1 MKREPCASDK
11 LKIERELLSQGFETI
26 AGVDEVGRGPLAG
39 PVVCAAVVM
48 PLKEIEIIQGV
59 DDSKKL
65 SPKKRELL
73 AKLIRERALAYT
85 VYEVNEKIIDEIN
98 ILQATR
104 LGMKNALESLKIV
117 PDTVITDGNM
127 TLDIPFP
134 QRSIVHG
141 DALSY
146 SIGAASIVAK
156 VFRDALMEE
165 YAKTY
170 PAYGFERNKGYGTAE
185 HIRAIKEHGI
195 CPIHRQDV
203 RKKSSGQTGRKAR
216 RRVPESA
223 GI

>member
-1 MKREPCASDK
+1 MKRELCASDK
-11 LKIERELLSQGFETI
+11 LKIERELLSQGFKTI

-127 TLDIPFP
+127 TLDISFP
-134 QRSIVHG
+134 QRSIVHD

-195 CPIHRQDV
+195 CPIHRRTFV
-203 RKKSSGQTGRKAR
+203 KKFW
-216 RRVPESA
+216 A
-223 GI
+223 GGEKNSPKST

>member
-1 MKREPCASDK
+1 MKRESYASDK
-11 LKIERELLSQGFETI
+11 LKIERELLSQGFKTI

-127 TLDIPFP
+127 TLDISFP

-195 CPIHRQDV
+195 CPIHRRTFV
-203 RKKSSGQTGRKAR
+203 KKFW
-216 RRVPESA
+216 A
-223 GI
+223 GGEKNSPKST

>member
-1 MKREPCASDK
+1 MKRESYASDK
-11 LKIERELLSQGFETI
+11 LKIERELLSQGFKTI

-39 PVVCAAVVM
+39 PVVCAAVIM

-127 TLDIPFP
+127 TLDISFP

-195 CPIHRQDV
+195 CPIHRRTFV
-203 RKKSSGQTGRKAR
+203 KKFW
-216 RRVPESA
+216 A
-223 GI
+223 GGEKNSPKST